1 MALEPMTEI
10 LARAREGGYAVGY
23 FEAWDSYSLE
33 AVVDAAEAEQ
43 APVILGFGCLLLEQR
58 WLEDGGIETLGCIG
72 RHAAARARVPVA
84 LLLNEAH
91 KLEHALRGIEA
102 GFNAVMLCTNDAD
115 VTAGLVAQAHGRGV
129 AVEAE
134 VGELPAGAADGEV
147 DTSHAALTDPDE
159 AAEFVAAT
167 GVDCLGVSF
176 GNVHTLEGRVASVD
190 LDRLAAIRDRVE
202 VPLVVHGGSAFPADA
217 VAGAIARGVAKFNI
231 GTALKRA
238 YLDVLSTAVISVG
251 ENESPHDVVGSH
263 GPRDVLAAGKPSVV
277 DAVRARIRLYGAS
290 GRAA

>member
-10 LARAREGGYAVGY
+10 LAAAREGGYAVGY

-33 AVVDAAEAEQ
+33 AVIEAAEAER
-43 APVILGFGCLLLEQR
+43 APVILGFGCLLLEQE

-72 RHAAARARVPVA
+72 RHAAARARVPAA

-91 KLEHALRGIEA
+91 RLEHALRGIEA
-102 GFNAVMLCTNDAD
+102 GFNAVMLCTSDVD
-115 VTAGLVAQAHGRGV
+115 VTAGLVEQAHERGV

-134 VGELPAGAADGEV
+134 VGELPAGAADGKV
-147 DTSHAALTDPDE
+147 DAAHAALTDPEE

-176 GNVHTLEGRVASVD
+176 GNVHTLEGRVATVD
-190 LDRLAAIRDRVE
+190 LDRLAAIRDRTE
-202 VPLVVHGGSAFPADA
+202 VPLVVHGGTAFPADA

-231 GTALKRA
+231 GTVLKRA
-238 YLDVLSTAVISVG
+238 YLDVLSSAVNSVG
-251 ENESPHDVVGSH
+251 KEESPHDIVGSH

-277 DAVRARIRLYGAS
+277 DAVRERIRLYGGS

>member
-176 GNVHTLEGRVASVD
+176 G
-190 LDRLAAIRDRVE
+190 
-202 VPLVVHGGSAFPADA
+202 
-217 VAGAIARGVAKFNI
+217 RGVAKFNI

-290 GRAA
+290 GRAT

>member
-33 AVVDAAEAEQ
+33 AVVAAAEAER
-43 APVILGFGCLLLEQR
+43 APVILGFGCLLLEQL

-102 GFNAVMLCTNDAD
+102 GFNAVMLCASDAG
-115 VTAGLVAQAHGRGV
+115 VISGLVERAHQRGV

-134 VGELPAGAADGEV
+134 LGELPAGAADGAV

-167 GVDCLGVSF
+167 GVDCLAVSF
-176 GNVHTLEGRVASVD
+176 GNVHTLEGRVAAVD
-190 LDRLAAIRDRVE
+190 LNRLAAIADRIE

-231 GTALKRA
+231 GTVLKRA
-238 YLDVLSTAVISVG
+238 YLNVLSTAVISVG
-251 ENESPHDVVGSH
+251 ENESPHDLVGSH
-263 GPRDVLAAGKPSVV
+263 GPRDVLAAGKPGVV
-277 DAVRARIRLYGAS
+277 DAVRERIRLYGAS

>member
-23 FEAWDSYSLE
+23 FEAWDTYSLE

-43 APVILGFGCLLLEQR
+43 APVILGFGCLLVEQQ

-102 GFNAVMLCTNDAD
+102 GFNAVMLCTNDVD
-115 VTAGLVAQAHGRGV
+115 VTAGLVAQAHERGV

-134 VGELPAGAADGEV
+134 VGELPAGASDGEV

-190 LDRLAAIRDRVE
+190 LDRLAAIRDCVE

-231 GTALKRA
+231 GTVLKRA

-251 ENESPHDVVGSH
+251 KNESPHDIVGSH
-263 GPRDVLAAGKPSVV
+263 GPRDVLAAGKPRVV

-290 GRAA
+290 GRAT

>member
-43 APVILGFGCLLLEQR
+43 APVILGFGCLLLEQQ
-58 WLEDGGIETLGCIG
+58 WLEGGGIETLGCIG

-91 KLEHALRGIEA
+91 RLEHALRGIEA
-102 GFNAVMLCTNDAD
+102 GFNAVMLCTNDVD
-115 VTAGLVAQAHGRGV
+115 VTAGLVERAHERGV

-134 VGELPAGAADGEV
+134 VGELPAGAADGEIN
-147 DTSHAALTDPDE
+147 DSHAALTDPDE

-176 GNVHTLEGRVASVD
+176 GNVHTLEGHVASVD
-190 LDRLAAIRDRVE
+190 LDRLAAIRDRIE
-202 VPLVVHGGSAFPADA
+202 VPLVVHGGSSFPADS

-231 GTALKRA
+231 GTVLKRA
-238 YLDVLSTAVISVG
+238 YLDVLSTAVISV
-251 ENESPHDVVGSH
+251 EKNESPHDIVGSH
-263 GPRDVLAAGKPSVV
+263 GSRDVLGAGKPSVV
-277 DAVRARIRLYGAS
+277 DVVRERIRLYGGS
-290 GRAA
+290 GRAS